1 MRFGRKRRR
10 ARGGVNEA
18 RGQSRGSEVAA
29 SRVDSEFGV
38 ALTLL
43 SPLLYD
49 YSRNRQRASAHSIC
63 EHAV

>member
-1 MRFGRKRRR
+1 MKL
-10 ARGGVNEA
+10 AVNQ
-18 RGQSRGSEVAA
+18 GEVAA